1 MSAPEPTSFAHFRVL
16 RRANGASWLLGVGGM
31 GMTYKAHDTR
41 LRTDVA
47 LKVIHPSRL
56 GDLETQRL
64 FLREARAA
72 AKVHHE
78 NVAAVTFLEDSG
90 TLFYAMEFIDGV
102 SLQRWQQRH
111 GRLALGQ
118 ALALAEQIAHGL
130 AAIHDAGLIHRD
142 LKPTNLML
150 IEYPPGTPRHEMLA
164 ASGGCLLKIID
175 FGLARPT
182 DTSIHNPDDPTATIS
197 FRGTSIYASPEQC
210 AERKDLDGRSDLY
223 ALGCVIWEMLTGS
236 PPFRGRSHRDMVHY
250 HLNVEPT
257 WSQLGPVPP
266 ATRGLLER
274 LLAKSRE
281 ARPAN
286 ANATVQL
293 IAQARQEWSDL
304 HESSPA
310 APTSAPAP
318 PATAAA
324 TVTPAMPAPGSPTNP
339 STAPTAPTA
348 SAPPPTVSGT
358 SITISLPPRWWTGAL
373 VLLGFVLAA
382 LAAVLFLRWPTS
394 TPGHAARGVEQPNL
408 PTEVLRPA
416 LPAQP
421 TVALLRF
428 ATDEGETG
436 GGDFARGMTEDLLS
450 SLHKVR
456 GLRVVTLNASEPP
469 ADRDR
474 LGLGGAR
481 TAFLEGRVRR
491 RGSQVRIAA
500 QLIEAGTNRQLWAET
515 YTRELVD
522 SFEIQESVARQIA
535 RALAANLTEEEGR
548 RIARRPTPNARAY
561 ELLLEGRDRW
571 HAGPRTLAVNQRIV
585 ELCAEASKLDPN
597 FALAWAYEARAHNVI
612 YFYAFDRSP
621 QRLAR
626 ARLCAE
632 TALKL
637 QPDLAE
643 AHLAYARVQWFE
655 TPEPA
660 ALLPTYRAAL
670 AIAPENAEILYA
682 LSDVYRQLGQTEESL
697 RLAREAAERAP
708 DDPSKVG
715 RVGDRLSLLRRFGA
729 AEEWYL
735 RAMELSKDNPV
746 RVVRYELCRAERTGD
761 WSRYT
766 EKVGALL
773 PKLAPETRWIEQLRL
788 RDFGGALAAIGS
800 LPGDDLAYQLERVP
814 KTLLTSFLHRRLG
827 DETRARADG
836 QNAAEA
842 MLNSKV
848 RPQMES
854 PWKANVA
861 LALGRAGRVEE
872 ARKLA
877 TEVLGKIS
885 LERNL
890 DDAVSAIEHLLIL
903 YCELGDKPKAVQ
915 LARQLLSVPSTWSSP
930 ILLRHSPYYDGLR
943 GEPEFE
949 ALLSERQRE
958 GRGER

>member
-118 ALALAEQIAHGL
+118 ALAFAEQIAHGL

-150 IEYPPGTPRHEMLA
+150 VEYPPGTPRHEAFA

-250 HLNVEPT
+250 HLNVAPNWT
-257 WSQLGPVPP
+257 QLGAIPP
-266 ATRGLLER
+266 ATRELLER
-274 LLAKSRE
+274 LLAKDRE
-281 ARPAN
+281 QRPAT

-293 IAQARQEWSDL
+293 IARARQEWSDL
-304 HESSPA
+304 HGA
-310 APTSAPAP
+310 APAEVPPARAPSTAATVPTPGVPAPAP
-318 PATAAA
+318 TPAATAATA
-324 TVTPAMPAPGSPTNP
+324 PSTPAS
-339 STAPTAPTA
+339 
-348 SAPPPTVSGT
+348 PPTTSGT
-358 SITISLPPRWWTGAL
+358 SITIALPPRWWIGAASFAG
-373 VLLGFVLAA
+373 VVLAA
-382 LAAVLFLRWPTS
+382 GVAALILLRRPS
-394 TPGHAARGVEQPNL
+394 AEPAHRARGVEQPNL
-408 PTEVLRPA
+408 PVEAIRP
-416 LPAQP
+416 PTQAQP

-428 ATDEGETG
+428 TAAEGDAG
-436 GGDFARGMTEDLLS
+436 GADFARGMTEDLLS

-456 GLRVVTLNASEPP
+456 GLRVISLNASAPP
-469 ADRDR
+469 ADAAR
-474 LGLGGAR
+474 LGLSGPR
-481 TAFLEGRVRR
+481 TAFLEGKVRR
-491 RGSQVRIAA
+491 QGSQLRIHAR
-500 QLIEAGTNRQLWAET
+500 LTEADSQRQLWAESFD
-515 YTRELVD
+515 RELVD

-535 RALAANLTEEEGR
+535 RALATNLTEEEGR
-548 RIARRPTPNARAY
+548 SLARRPTQNARAY

-571 HAGPRTLAVNQRIV
+571 HAGPRTLAVNERIV
-585 ELCAEASKLDPN
+585 ELCAEASRLDPK

-621 QRLAR
+621 ARLAR

-643 AHLAYARVQWFE
+643 AHLAFARVQWFE
-655 TPEPA
+655 SPEPA

-670 AIAPENAEILYA
+670 AIAPDHAEILYA
-682 LSDVYRQLGQTEESL
+682 ISDVYRQLQQPEESL

-715 RVGDRLSLLRRFGA
+715 RVGDRLSLLRRYGA

-766 EKVGALL
+766 EKVGALI
-773 PKLAPETRWIEQLRL
+773 PKLSPESRWIEQLRL
-788 RDFGGALAAIGS
+788 RDFGGALATIQA
-800 LPGDDLAYQLERVP
+800 LPGADLAYQQERVP
-814 KTLLTSFLHRRLG
+814 KTLVTAFLHRRLG
-827 DETRARADG
+827 DEGRARADG
-836 QNAAEA
+836 QAAAEA
-842 MLNSKV
+842 MQSSKV
-848 RPQMES
+848 RPLMER
-854 PWKANVA
+854 PWKANIA
-861 LALGRAGRVEE
+861 LALGRAGRSEE
-872 ARKLA
+872 ARRLA
-877 TEVLGKIS
+877 DGTLNQIS

-890 DDAVSAIEHLLIL
+890 DDGVSAIEHLLIL
-903 YCELGDKPKAVQ
+903 YVELGDKPRAVQ
-915 LARQLLSVPSTWSSP
+915 MVRKLFSVPTTWSSP

-949 ALLSERQRE
+949 ALLAERQRE
-958 GRGER
+958 ARGER